1 VSVRSNCLPFAVV
14 DPFEAFQA
22 EVLASVQQWL
32 EQFRPLAE
40 AAARPTLQE
49 LSETLL
55 RTRSELMGP
64 CMQAVIELLY
74 APFFAETTTCCPLCN
89 RSLSRKRLGAKTCST
104 LHGEFTLQRPYFYC
118 ATCDW
123 GGHPLDLALGVARE
137 HHQYDIQERAIRL
150 AADLPYQPVAA
161 HFEHLTGV
169 AIGDHCLHATLNQV
183 AERAVIEEVI
193 PSTAVLE
200 QRILQAREGHDA
212 PPVLVVAIDGA
223 HTPIRPAGRRAHKR
237 GPGEWNE
244 TKGVRIYLATED
256 TRIVHLA
263 AWHRTGDITRFASD
277 LKRIARRLPAIDLPM
292 VAVGD
297 GAPWIWKLI
306 DTTFPQARQ
315 VLDCYHCAEHIH
327 TVAKAQYDGETAAEW
342 AEATLARLH
351 LGHVGTVIAAL
362 KRMQARS
369 TEAATEI
376 RKLIAYLDTNRL
388 RVDYARCD
396 ADRLPK
402 GSGAIESANKFIH
415 HVRLKRSGAW
425 WLKPNANHMLAIRC
439 AIYNGTFPTVFAAH
453 VGFYQQLLAA

>member
-1 VSVRSNCLPFAVV
+1 MTTRSGCLPFAIV

-22 EVLASVQQWL
+22 QVLAGVTQWL

-40 AAARPTLQE
+40 AAAQPTLQE
-49 LSETLL
+49 LSEMLL
-55 RTRSELMGP
+55 RTRSELLGP

-74 APFFAETTTCCPLCN
+74 APFFAETTMCCPRCD
-89 RSLSRKRLGAKTCST
+89 RVLSRKRTGAKTCST
-104 LHGEFTLQRPYFYC
+104 LHGQFTLHRPYFYC
-118 ATCDW
+118 AACDW

-161 HFEHLTGV
+161 HFERLTGV
-169 AIGDHCLHATLNQV
+169 AIGDHCLHGALNHV
-183 AERAVIEEVI
+183 AEHAALEDVI
-193 PSTAVLE
+193 PSTAVLD
-200 QRILQAREGHDA
+200 QRIRQAREGHDT

-223 HTPIRPAGRRAHKR
+223 HTPIRPAGRRAQTR

-244 TKGVRIYLATED
+244 TKGVRIYLATEHD
-256 TRIVHLA
+256 RIVHLA
-263 AWHRTGDITRFASD
+263 AWHRTGDITRFAWD
-277 LKRIARRLPAIDLPM
+277 LKRIARRLPATDLPM

-297 GAPWIWKLI
+297 GAAWIWKLI
-306 DTTFPQARQ
+306 ATTFPKARQ

-327 TVAKAQYDGETAAEW
+327 TVAKVQYDSEAAAEW

-351 LGHVGTVIAAL
+351 LGRVGTVIAAL
-362 KRMQARS
+362 KRMQPRS
-369 TEAATEI
+369 AEATTEI
-376 RKLIAYLDTNRL
+376 RKLIAYLGANRL

-396 ADRLPK
+396 AEGLPK

-453 VGFYQQLLAA
+453 VRFYHQLVAA